1 MSEAH
6 ERGRYTAMALQT
18 AHDAPEDRVSQFH
31 RSPTIAVF
39 SLTLLAL
46 LLSPVAGGR
55 GRTPTAVPAGTGAG
69 MSLEVKIGQMLMAG
83 VAGRTL
89 SDDARHVI
97 GDLHVGN
104 VVLMGP
110 NVDTPE
116 QVLALTRDLQRLA
129 IEANGVGLLIGTD
142 QEGGLVQRLRG
153 IDGFTLLPDAA
164 TVGRVQDPELLRR
177 YGRMVGD
184 ELRAVG
190 VTVDFAPVLDVND
203 NPANPVIGRLGR
215 SFGAT
220 PARVEGAAVPI
231 VAGFHQAGI
240 AATGKHFPG
249 HGSTSA
255 DSHLAVPVVTK
266 TRAELE
272 TTELAPF
279 RAAIAAG
286 IDAIMTAHVVYPAL
300 DPSGLPATVSRPI
313 ITDLLRREMGFTGVV
328 FTDDMGMAGISE
340 IYSPEEAAVQA
351 VLAGADIVIC
361 ARLDLQGVE
370 GACRPEWLERLRNG
384 LLEAARDGRLP
395 MARIDESVARVLALK
410 QRYGA
415 APASGEGIGR
425 VQGAEHLRIVA
436 DVLEAAGRP

>member
-1 MSEAH
+1 MSLIRRPSSALLVLTLIALLFVPIAGGV
-6 ERGRYTAMALQT
+6 GRPPQT
-18 AHDAPEDRVSQFH
+18 ATATS
-31 RSPTIAVF
+31 
-39 SLTLLAL
+39 
-46 LLSPVAGGR
+46 AGQ
-55 GRTPTAVPAGTGAG
+55 A

-89 SDDARHVI
+89 SDDARHMI
-97 GDLHVGN
+97 ADLHVGN

-110 NVDTPE
+110 NIDSPA

-129 IEANGVGLLIGTD
+129 LESNGAGLLIGTD

-164 TVGRVQDPELLRR
+164 TVGRAQDPDLLRR
-177 YGRMVGD
+177 YGRMMA
-184 ELRAVG
+184 EEMRAVG
-190 VTVDFAPVLDVND
+190 VTVDFAPVIDVND
-203 NPANPVIGRLGR
+203 NPANPVIGGLGR

-220 PARVEGAAVPI
+220 PARVASATLPVI
-231 VAGFHQAGI
+231 AGFHDAGI

-249 HGSTSA
+249 HGSTAA

-266 TRAELE
+266 SKAELDA
-272 TTELAPF
+272 TELAPF

-300 DPSGLPATVSRPI
+300 DPSGLPATVSKPI
-313 ITDLLRREMGFTGVV
+313 ITGILRDELGFDGVI
-328 FTDDMGMAGISE
+328 FTDDMGMAGIAE
-340 IYSPEEAAVQA
+340 IFSPEEAAVQA
-351 VLAGADIVIC
+351 VLAGADIVVC

-395 MARIDESVARVLALK
+395 LTRIDESVARIQSLK
-410 QRYGA
+410 QRYSA
-415 APASGEGIGR
+415 TPASGEGLSR
-425 VQGAEHLRIVA
+425 VQGADHLRIVA